1 MLYYLVIGIQIY
13 CLYHAYTTRNKL
25 YWYFIILFA
34 PGLGSVIYLITQV
47 FTQKD
52 VAIVQ
57 KEITA
62 VINPTKK
69 VKDLEAKVAFADTF
83 QNRVDLAD
91 AYSELNDFENAITY
105 YKKALSGSH
114 NQDYYATSQ
123 LAKAY
128 YHTEAYEDVITTV
141 QVIKDTSDFEASKAQ
156 FLYGLS
162 LSKLK
167 RDDEA
172 EGILKKIDQR
182 YSNYEERLILA
193 RFYKDNNKLEEAKEL
208 LEELGNEGNY
218 MTKPNKRLHRATF
231 VEIHKLYEELT
242 P

>member
-69 VKDLEAKVAFADTF
+69 VKDLEAKVAFSDTY
-83 QNRVDLAD
+83 QNRLDLAD
-91 AYSELNDFENAITY
+91 AYTEINDLENAIKN
-105 YKKALSGSH
+105 YKEALTGSH
-114 NQDYYATSQ
+114 SEDYYGTAQ
-123 LAKAY
+123 LLKAY
-128 YHTEAYEDVITTV
+128 YYTQAYEEAINTA
-141 QVIKDTSDFEASKAQ
+141 QVIKDKPEFETSKAQ

-162 LSKLK
+162 LSKME
-167 RDDEA
+167 RDQEA
-172 EGILKKIDQR
+172 EVILKKIDQR

-208 LEELGNEGNY
+208 LEELGTEGNY
-218 MTKPNKRLHRATF
+218 MTKPNKRLHKATF
-231 VEIHKLYEELT
+231 VEIHKLYDELT
-242 P
+242 A

>member
-1 MLYYLVIGIQIY
+1 MLYYLIIGLQIY
-13 CLYHAYTTRNKL
+13 CLYHAYTTRNKI

-34 PGLGSVIYLITQV
+34 PGLGSAVYLITQV

-52 VAIVQ
+52 AEIVQ

-69 VKDLEAKVAFADTF
+69 IKDLEAKVAFSDTF
-83 QNRVDLAD
+83 QSRVDLAD
-91 AYSELNDFENAITY
+91 AYSELKDDEHAITQ
-105 YKKALSGSH
+105 YKEALSGSH
-114 NQDYYATSQ
+114 SNDYYATAQ
-123 LAKAY
+123 LLKAY
-128 YHTEAYEDVITTV
+128 YHTGAYEDVLTTA
-141 QVIKDTSDFEASKAQ
+141 QVIKNKADFETSKAQ

-172 EGILKKIDQR
+172 EAILKKIDTR

-193 RFYKDNNKLEEAKEL
+193 KFYKENHKLPQAKEL
-208 LEELGNEGNY
+208 LEELVSEGNY
-218 MTKPNKRLHRATF
+218 MTKPNKRLYRATF
-231 VEIHKLYEELT
+231 VEVQKLYNELSV
-242 P
+242 